1 MTAWLKAPS
10 ATSLLN
16 KLGILSITTNTSL
29 ATPAPKMY
37 VFAMSLKTP
46 NILEIKVQNET
57 TRVLREVLVF

>member
-1 MTAWLKAPS
+1 MKAWLKAPS

-16 KLGILSITTNTSL
+16 KLGIFSITTNTSWG
-29 ATPAPKMY
+29 TPAPSMY
-37 VFAMSLKTP
+37 VVAISLKTP